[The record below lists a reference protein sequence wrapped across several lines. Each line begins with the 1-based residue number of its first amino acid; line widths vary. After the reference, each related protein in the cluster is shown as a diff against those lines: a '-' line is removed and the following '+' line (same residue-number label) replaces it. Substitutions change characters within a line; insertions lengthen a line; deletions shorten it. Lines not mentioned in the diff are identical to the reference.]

1 MKTILGAR
9 IRTRRRELNIT
20 QAELARQIG
29 ISSSYLNLIEHNKR
43 SIAGKL
49 LVKIGNTLGLDPEEL
64 DGAAERRLLSTLDEI
79 AHMPEIDRI
88 GVEANLAGEL
98 IGRYPGWARAIA
110 ALARSEQEATEN
122 ARAMADR
129 LIHDSFLGDS
139 VHKILSGI
147 ASVRSSGEIL
157 VEHPEM
163 KSPQRNQFNQ
173 IIVDESRNLTQVGE
187 ALATYFEKSDHTE
200 RVLTPL
206 DEVEGFFE
214 ARENRFQELE
224 DAADA
229 LQPVAIDSSTGS
241 RHQNALKLAEK
252 KCSTL
257 IKKIISDDPILET
270 ELAQSRAHSVL
281 LQYAAAA
288 LLVPMHALLDRVE
301 EHRFDVEFLADTFS
315 TGVETI
321 CHRLA
326 ALPRRPGL
334 PRFGYFLANA
344 AGTLISMRNLPDLP
358 SPRYASACP
367 LWVLY
372 RAQQS
377 PETILRQRVLFPSG
391 SRFVFLARARHL
403 GITGF
408 GQPRHYVTDMLAMT
422 EDDAT
427 HTVYAPAENVHVE
440 HVGSTCRSCP
450 RQDCQHRV
458 TDPITG

>member
-206 DEVEGFFE
+206 DEVEGFF
-214 ARENRFQELE
+214 
-224 DAADA
+224 
-229 LQPVAIDSSTGS
+229 
-241 RHQNALKLAEK
+241 
-252 KCSTL
+252 
-257 IKKIISDDPILET
+257 
-270 ELAQSRAHSVL
+270 
-281 LQYAAAA
+281 
-288 LLVPMHALLDRVE
+288 
-301 EHRFDVEFLADTFS
+301 
-315 TGVETI
+315 
-321 CHRLA
+321 
-326 ALPRRPGL
+326 
-334 PRFGYFLANA
+334 
-344 AGTLISMRNLPDLP
+344 
-358 SPRYASACP
+358 
-367 LWVLY
+367 
-372 RAQQS
+372 
-377 PETILRQRVLFPSG
+377 
-391 SRFVFLARARHL
+391 
-403 GITGF
+403 
-408 GQPRHYVTDMLAMT
+408 
-422 EDDAT
+422 
-427 HTVYAPAENVHVE
+427 
-440 HVGSTCRSCP
+440 
-450 RQDCQHRV
+450 
-458 TDPITG
+458 